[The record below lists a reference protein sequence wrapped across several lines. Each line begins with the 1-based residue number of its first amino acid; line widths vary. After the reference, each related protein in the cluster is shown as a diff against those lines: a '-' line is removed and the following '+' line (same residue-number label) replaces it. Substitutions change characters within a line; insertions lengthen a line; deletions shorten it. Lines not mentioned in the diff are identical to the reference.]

1 MTEPGQNRVSP
12 ELLLDQRY
20 LFDVPD
26 DVAYFNTANL
36 SPLLHRVKAAGRAA
50 VEQRARPWTITPP
63 DWFSGVEELRGHAA
77 RVLGTDAE
85 GVALIPA
92 TSYGL
97 AVAARNLPVPAGGRI
112 LVLHEEYPSNF
123 YTWQR
128 KAVRSA
134 AELVVVDREPGQSW
148 AEAIVDRIDD
158 RVAVV
163 AVPNVHWT
171 DGALI
176 ELRDIAPVAR
186 DAGAALVIDASQS
199 LGALPLDLG
208 ELQPA
213 VVVAV
218 GYKWLLGP
226 FSVGYLYLAPHLRDG
241 EPLEENWIAR
251 DGSDDF
257 TTLVDYTD
265 SYLPGA
271 RRFDVG
277 QRTNF
282 GLVPMATAALEQIID
297 WGVPNIAASLQM
309 LNDDLVTRISTLG
322 LAAPSGPRAPHILG
336 LPVPREAGGR
346 ILEALRE
353 AGVSA
358 SVRGSALRLA
368 PHLHTTSSDCDRLV
382 TALATA
388 LNGPVDGA
396 PAPSVRRR
404 SVSSHELGTTPSG

>member
-1 MTEPGQNRVSP
+1 MTELGRGQPSS
-12 ELLLDQRY
+12 ELLVDQRY

-26 DVAYFNTANL
+26 EVAYFNTANL
-36 SPLLHRVKAAGRAA
+36 SPLLHRVAAAGQAA
-50 VEQRARPWTITPP
+50 IEQRARPWTITPP
-63 DWFSGVEELRGHAA
+63 DWFSGVEQLRDRAA
-77 RVLGTDAE
+77 QVLGTDPE

-97 AVAARNLPVPAGGRI
+97 AVAARNLPVRAGGRI
-112 LVLHEEYPSNF
+112 LVLHEEYPSNY

-128 KAVRSA
+128 QAHRSA
-134 AELVVVDREPGQSW
+134 AELLVVDREPGQSW
-148 AEAIVDRIDD
+148 AEAVLEKLDE
-158 RVAVV
+158 RVSVV

-176 ELRDIAPVAR
+176 ELGRIAPVVH

-199 LGALPLDLG
+199 LGALPLDLD
-208 ELQPA
+208 ELQPDA
-213 VVVAV
+213 VVAV

-226 FSVGYLYLAPHLRDG
+226 FSVGYLYLAPDLRDG
-241 EPLEENWIAR
+241 EPLEENWISR

-257 TTLVDYTD
+257 AALVDYTD

-282 GLVPMATAALEQIID
+282 GLVPMAVAGLDQILA
-297 WGVPNIAASLQM
+297 WGVANIAASLQV
-309 LNDDLVTRISTLG
+309 LNNDLVGRITALG

-336 LPVPREAGGR
+336 LPIPRETGGR
-346 ILEALRE
+346 ILEALRQ

-368 PHLHTTSSDCDRLV
+368 PHLHISSSDCDRLLQ
-382 TALATA
+382 ALTDA
-388 LNGPVDGA
+388 LDPAVDRF
-396 PAPSVRRR
+396 PAR
-404 SVSSHELGTTPSG
+404 

>member
-1 MTEPGQNRVSP
+1 MTGLGQGQPSS
-12 ELLLDQRY
+12 ELLTDQRY
-20 LFDVPD
+20 LFDVPEE
-26 DVAYFNTANL
+26 VAYFNTANL
-36 SPLLHRVKAAGRAA
+36 SPLLHQVAAAGLAA
-50 VEQRARPWTITPP
+50 VERRARPWTITPP
-63 DWFSGVEELRGHAA
+63 DWFSGVEQLRDRAA
-77 RVLGTDAE
+77 QVLGAGTE

-97 AVAARNLPVPAGGRI
+97 AVAARNLPVRADGRI
-112 LVLHEEYPSNF
+112 LVLHEEYPSNY

-128 KAVRSA
+128 HARRSG
-134 AELVVVDREPGQSW
+134 AELVVVDREQGQSW
-148 AEAIVDRIDD
+148 AEAVLDKLDE

-176 ELRDIAPVAR
+176 ELGRIAPVAR
-186 DAGAALVIDASQS
+186 DAGAALVVDASQS
-199 LGALPLDLG
+199 LGVLPLDLD
-208 ELQPA
+208 ELRPD

-241 EPLEENWIAR
+241 EPLEENWISR

-257 TTLVDYTD
+257 ATLVDYTD

-282 GLVPMATAALEQIID
+282 GLVPMAVAALDQILA
-297 WGVPNIAASLQM
+297 WGVPNIAAALQR
-309 LNDDLVTRISTLG
+309 LNDDLVTRITALG
-322 LAAPSGPRAPHILG
+322 LDAPAGPRAAHILG
-336 LPVPREAGGR
+336 LPIPREAGGR
-346 ILEALRE
+346 ILEALQQT
-353 AGVSA
+353 GVSA

-368 PHLHTTSSDCDRLV
+368 PHLHTSDSDCDRLL
-382 TALATA
+382 TALTA
-388 LNGPVDGA
+388 ALDTGF
-396 PAPSVRRR
+396 
-404 SVSSHELGTTPSG
+404 

>member
-1 MTEPGQNRVSP
+1 VTEISQEKTSV
-12 ELLLDQRY
+12 ELLVDQRH

-26 DVAYFNTANL
+26 EVAYFNTANL
-36 SPLLHRVKAAGRAA
+36 SPLLRQVAAAGQAA
-50 VEQRARPWTITPP
+50 IEQRARPWTITPP
-63 DWFSGVEELRGHAA
+63 DWFTGVEQLRDRAA
-77 RVLGTDAE
+77 RLFGTDTE

-97 AVAARNLPVPAGGRI
+97 AAAARNLPVPADGRI
-112 LVLHEEYPSNF
+112 LVLHEEYPSNY

-128 KAVRSA
+128 HAQRSA

-148 AEAIVDRIDD
+148 AEAVLDQLDE

-163 AVPNVHWT
+163 ALPNVHWT

-176 ELRDIAPVAR
+176 ELGRVAPVAR

-199 LGALPLDLG
+199 LGALPLDLD
-208 ELQPA
+208 ELQPDA
-213 VVVAV
+213 VVAV

-241 EPLEENWIAR
+241 EPLEENWISR

-257 TTLVDYTD
+257 AALVDYTD

-282 GLVPMATAALEQIID
+282 GLVPMAVAALDQILA
-297 WGVPNIAASLQM
+297 WGVANIAAALQV
-309 LNDDLVTRISTLG
+309 LNDDLVARITALG

-336 LPVPREAGGR
+336 LPIPREAGGR
-346 ILEALRE
+346 ILEALQQM
-353 AGVSA
+353 GVSA

-368 PHLHTTSSDCDRLV
+368 PHLHISSSDCDRLLHAL
-382 TALATA
+382 TAA
-388 LNGPVDGA
+388 LDTA
-396 PAPSVRRR
+396 PASAR
-404 SVSSHELGTTPSG
+404 